1 MVAGKNRFQKLSS
14 DFCICVVAF
23 MYTNT
28 SMHDKYMK
36 LFGRN
41 KKIIANNSGNFK
53 TEHLQ
58 ENLLIL
64 KKETTNLKTDE
75 CNLL

>member
-1 MVAGKNRFQKLSS
+1 
-14 DFCICVVAF
+14 
-23 MYTNT
+23 
-28 SMHDKYMK
+28 MHDKYMK

>member
-1 MVAGKNRFQKLSS
+1 
-14 DFCICVVAF
+14 
-23 MYTNT
+23 
-28 SMHDKYMK
+28 MHDKYMK

-41 KKIIANNSGNFK
+41 NKIIANNSGNYK
-53 TEHLQ
+53 TELLQ
-58 ENLLIL
+58 EDLLIL